1 MGTGG
6 CEYRSYLEW
15 QLRLSHLVLTYLF
28 IFCFITDVWIILDF
42 LFCSG
47 SGRKSKNSSSFLDE
61 SSFFDEE
68 RLRDEHLR
76 IAQKIHA
83 AGNGRTE
90 NGPSFQD
97 YAETCSEVNLSSRT
111 SKNGKKIICN
121 GAKFFKELHLK
132 RIWKSPRT
140 LWFRESHLGVS
151 RSRNPKLCVLE

>member
-1 MGTGG
+1 MNNS
-6 CEYRSYLEW
+6 R
-15 QLRLSHLVLTYLF
+15 
-28 IFCFITDVWIILDF
+28 F

-47 SGRKSKNSSSFLDE
+47 SGKKSKNSSSFLDE

-111 SKNGKKIICN
+111 SKNGKKIIAMEHSSLKSHICIN
-121 GAKFFKELHLK
+121 KNSLCAYGAHMLNLWVLGDWEL
-132 RIWKSPRT
+132 
-140 LWFRESHLGVS
+140 E
-151 RSRNPKLCVLE
+151 

>member
-1 MGTGG
+1 MTIVIISFGFKIT
-6 CEYRSYLEW
+6 C
-15 QLRLSHLVLTYLF
+15 HLLF
-28 IFCFITDVWIILDF
+28 YNQCVNNSWF

-47 SGRKSKNSSSFLDE
+47 SGKKSKNSSSFLDE

-111 SKNGKKIICN
+111 SKNGKKIMHN
-121 GAKFFKELHLK
+121 GAKFIKK
-132 RIWKSPRT
+132 
-140 LWFRESHLGVS
+140 SHLIRTCIFEHLRCTQSHPLGMG
-151 RSRNPKLCVLE
+151 RLRNILWKKKLCRRQIVKWTV

>member
-1 MGTGG
+1 MATKGMLFSCLLGMGGY
-6 CEYRSYLEW
+6 EYSEW
-15 QLRLSHLVLTYLF
+15 QLWFNVSHLVLKFQF
-28 IFCFITDVWIILDF
+28 IFCFVTDVWIILDF

-47 SGRKSKNSSSFLDE
+47 SGKKSKNSSSFLDE

-111 SKNGKKIICN
+111 SKNGKKTHMLN
-121 GAKFFKELHLK
+121 F
-132 RIWKSPRT
+132 W
-140 LWFRESHLGVS
+140 
-151 RSRNPKLCVLE
+151 VLND